1 MKYYRHTMTL
11 REQLRAE
18 ELQRKRLARAQAG
31 FDFIFALFV
40 CLSVYGISYA
50 VLS

>member
-11 REQLRAE
+11 REE
-18 ELQRKRLARAQAG
+18 FELKRRTERAQAG
-31 FDFIFALFV
+31 YEFMLALFV
-40 CLSVYGISYA
+40 CLAVVFLSIM

>member
-11 REQLRAE
+11 RE
-18 ELQRKRLARAQAG
+18 ELLHQRRQARAQAG
-31 FDFIFALFV
+31 YEFILAMFV
-40 CLSVYGISYA
+40 CLAVVFISVM

>member
-11 REQLRAE
+11 RE
-18 ELQRKRLARAQAG
+18 ELELKRRMERVQAG
-31 FDFIFALFV
+31 YEFMLALFV
-40 CLSVYGISYA
+40 CLAVVFLSIM

>member
-11 REQLRAE
+11 RE
-18 ELQRKRLARAQAG
+18 ELALKRRTERAQAG
-31 FDFIFALFV
+31 YDLLLALFV
-40 CLSVYGISYA
+40 CLSVCFISVM

>member
-11 REQLRAE
+11 RE
-18 ELQRKRLARAQAG
+18 ELTLKRRLERVQAG
-31 FDFIFALFV
+31 YEFMLAMFV
-40 CLSVYGISYA
+40 CLAIAFISVM

>member
-11 REQLRAE
+11 RE
-18 ELQRKRLARAQAG
+18 ELLHQRRLARVQAG
-31 FDFIFALFV
+31 YEFILAMFV
-40 CLSVYGISYA
+40 CLAVAFISVM